1 MKKFVQSTVAAA
13 ILGLALSSAA
23 WAVEVAGVKLD
34 DKAQVAG
41 KELVLSGSGVRTKAV
56 FKVYALGIYLNKK
69 ETTPAGVYNAPGPKR
84 AQLTM
89 LRDLSGEDFGNAFL
103 SGINKNLDKDE
114 KSKLV
119 NQLVKL
125 GEVFEKIGGL
135 KKGDVVHA
143 DWVPSSGTVIT
154 VNGKPVVEPLPD
166 ALFYTAILRIWYGD
180 KPAEVSLRAAL
191 LGEAS

>member
-1 MKKFVQSTVAAA
+1 VNKFVQSTLAAA
-13 ILGLALSSAA
+13 ILSVAMSSAA
-23 WAVEVAGVKLD
+23 WATEIAGVKLE

-41 KELVLSGSGVRTKAV
+41 KDLVLSGAGLRTKAV
-56 FKVYALGIYLNKK
+56 FKVYVLGIYLNKK
-69 ETTPAGVYNAPGPKR
+69 ETTPAGVYSATGPKR

-125 GEVFEKIGGL
+125 GEVFERVGSL

-143 DWVPSSGTVIT
+143 DWVPGSGTIIT
-154 VNGKPVVEPLPD
+154 VNGKAVIEPLPD

-180 KPAEVSLRAAL
+180 KPAEVALRAAL
-191 LGEAS
+191 LGEAG